1 MLMLPTTHTFFL
13 VAYGIHQ
20 WYTLT
25 ARGIYVHY
33 TVYIIYMHTRAGIF
47 IQSMGARKRGGIGS
61 LYKARQA
68 T

>member
-1 MLMLPTTHTFFL
+1 MLPTTHTFFL

-47 IQSMGARKRGGIGS
+47 IQSMG
-61 LYKARQA
+61 LENEEE
-68 T
+68 